1 MIKQSLALIWIN
13 CKSLPLRLG
22 GALSSILSIA
32 CVAAVILGVLAMLQ
46 GMLKTM
52 DRSGLDNTLL
62 VMRAGALSE
71 LNSVMFPAE
80 VNVLVDDAAISRDD
94 EGRAIHSAEMFVSA
108 DYRPADGRDT
118 ESLAMRGVSRDTY
131 GFRPH
136 FRIEAGDHFV
146 PGRRQVLVGRAL
158 ARRMP
163 ELRVGATVRLGNA
176 DWTVSGIFSDNR
188 SVFESELWADLT
200 TMQSDF
206 RRGNSI
212 QSLRLALQPGADID
226 RLRQQWQA
234 DPRLNVR
241 VVAEKVFFARQGE
254 ALTGLIRWIGLPVA
268 AVMALGAVVAALNTM
283 YAAIH
288 YRQREIAVHKA
299 MGFAPATIALSV
311 LSEAVLLAVI
321 GGLLG
326 ILPLYLWFDGW
337 SAATQHAGNL
347 SQMIFNFEI
356 SAALMA
362 GALLVAVG
370 IGLLGGLMPA
380 LKATRV
386 PVSRALNA
394 L

>member
-13 CKSLPLRLG
+13 CKSFPLRIG
-22 GALSSILSIA
+22 SALSSILSIA

-52 DRSGLDNTLL
+52 ERSGLDNTLL

-80 VNVLVDDAAISRDD
+80 VNVLVDDAAIRRDGQ
-94 EGRAIHSAEMFVSA
+94 GRSLHSAEMFVSA
-108 DYRPADGRDT
+108 DYRPGDGRDG

-131 GFRPH
+131 AFRPH
-136 FRIEAGDHFV
+136 FQLEAGRHFV

-163 ELRVGATVRLGNA
+163 ELKVGATVRLGNA
-176 DWTVSGIFSDNR
+176 DWTVSGIFRDNR

-212 QSLRLALQPGADID
+212 QSLRLALRPGADIEQ
-226 RLRQQWQA
+226 LRQQWQA

-241 VVAEKVFFARQGE
+241 VVAEKTFFARQGE

-288 YRQREIAVHKA
+288 HRQREIAVHRA
-299 MGFAPATIALSV
+299 IGFSPVAIALTV
-311 LSEAVLLAVI
+311 LSEAVLLAGI

-326 ILPLYLWFDGW
+326 ILPLYLLFDGW

-356 SAALMA
+356 NLVLMTK
-362 GALLVAVG
+362 ALLAAVL
-370 IGLLGGLMPA
+370 IGLLGGLLPA
-380 LKATRV
+380 VKATRI
-386 PVSRALNA
+386 PVTRALNA